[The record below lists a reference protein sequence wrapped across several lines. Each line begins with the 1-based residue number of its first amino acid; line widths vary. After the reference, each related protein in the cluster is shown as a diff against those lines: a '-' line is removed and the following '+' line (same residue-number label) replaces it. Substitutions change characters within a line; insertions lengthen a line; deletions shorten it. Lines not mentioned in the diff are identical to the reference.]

1 MELNER
7 QQNILTILR
16 ESGKVSVTKLSKDLN
31 YSEMTI
37 RRDLTKMEKAGLL
50 KRSHGMAIEND
61 IQSQPITTRSFA
73 QDSEKRKLSKEASKY
88 LKDKMTVFL
97 DSSSTCI
104 YLIPYIAEH
113 KDMTI
118 FTNSVQVLLSA
129 MNFHIPCYLTGGKHF
144 EKDMCLLGPQAEKFA
159 ENIYADIA
167 FFSCAGYTE
176 DGKITDD
183 SEEQTAVRLAAM
195 KNAKKII
202 MLFDSTKKNLSY
214 AFTVCRK
221 EDIFKMITMDEIKK
235 L

>member
-16 ESGKVSVTKLSKDLN
+16 EKGKISVTKLAESLN
-31 YSEMTI
+31 YSEMTV

-50 KRSHGMAIEND
+50 KRSHGMALEND
-61 IQSQPITTRSFA
+61 IQSQPVTTRSFA
-73 QDSEKRKLSKEASKY
+73 QDIEKRKLSKEASQY
-88 LKDKMTVFL
+88 LSDKMTVFL

-113 KDMTI
+113 KEMTI

-129 MNFHIPCYLTGGKHF
+129 ANFHIPCYLTGGKYF
-144 EKDMCLLGPQAEKFA
+144 EKDMCLLGSSAEKFA
-159 ENIYADIA
+159 ENINADIA
-167 FFSCAGYTE
+167 FFSCAGYSE
-176 DGKITDD
+176 DCKITDD

-202 MLFDSTKKNLSY
+202 MLFDSTKKNLTY
-214 AFTVCRK
+214 AFTVCHRD
-221 EDIFKMITMDEIKK
+221 EIFKMITAE
-235 L
+235 

>member
-7 QQNILTILR
+7 QQNILTTLR
-16 ESGKVSVTKLSKDLN
+16 EKGKISVTKLAVSLN

-50 KRSHGMAIEND
+50 KRSHGMALEND

-88 LKDKMTVFL
+88 LSDKMTVFL

-113 KDMTI
+113 KEMTI

-129 MNFHIPCYLTGGKHF
+129 ANFHIPCYLTGGKYF
-144 EKDMCLLGPQAEKFA
+144 EKDMCLLGAAAEKYA
-159 ENIYADIA
+159 ENINADIA
-167 FFSCAGYTE
+167 FFSCAGYSE

-195 KNAKKII
+195 KNAGKII
-202 MLFDSTKKNLSY
+202 MLFDSTKKNLTY
-214 AFTVCRK
+214 AFTVCHRD
-221 EDIFKMITMDEIKK
+221 EIFKMITV
-235 L
+235 

>member
-7 QQNILTILR
+7 QQNILNLLH
-16 ESGKVSVTKLSKDLN
+16 ENGKISVNKLSKILN
-31 YSEMTI
+31 YSEMTV

-50 KRSHGMAIEND
+50 KRSHGMALEND

-73 QDSEKRKLSKEASKY
+73 QDGEKRTLSKEASKY
-88 LKDKMTVFL
+88 LSDNITVFL

-104 YLIPYIAEH
+104 YLIPYIAE
-113 KDMTI
+113 KKNITI

-129 MNFHIPCYLTGGKHF
+129 ANFHIPCYLTGGKYF

-159 ENIYADIA
+159 ENINADIA

-202 MLFDSTKKNLSY
+202 MLFDSTKKNLTY

-221 EDIFKMITMDEIKK
+221 ENIFKMITV
-235 L
+235 

>member
-7 QQNILTILR
+7 QQNILNLLH
-16 ESGKVSVTKLSKDLN
+16 ENGKISVNKLSKILN
-31 YSEMTI
+31 YSEMTV

-50 KRSHGMAIEND
+50 KRSHGMALEND

-73 QDSEKRKLSKEASKY
+73 QDGEKRTLSKEASKY
-88 LKDKMTVFL
+88 LSDNITVFL

-104 YLIPYIAEH
+104 YLIPYIAE
-113 KDMTI
+113 KRNVTI

-129 MNFHIPCYLTGGKHF
+129 ANFHIPCYLTGGKYF
-144 EKDMCLLGPQAEKFA
+144 EKDMCLLGSAAEKYA
-159 ENIYADIA
+159 ENINADIA
-167 FFSCAGYTE
+167 FFSCAGYSE

-195 KNAKKII
+195 KNANKII
-202 MLFDSTKKNLSY
+202 MLFDSTKKNLTY

-221 EDIFKMITMDEIKK
+221 ENIFKMITV
-235 L
+235 

>member
-7 QQNILTILR
+7 QQNILNLLH
-16 ESGKVSVTKLSKDLN
+16 ENGKISVNKLSKILN
-31 YSEMTI
+31 YSEMTV

-50 KRSHGMAIEND
+50 KRSHGMALEND

-73 QDSEKRKLSKEASKY
+73 QDGEKRTLSKEASKY
-88 LKDKMTVFL
+88 LSDNITVFL

-104 YLIPYIAEH
+104 YLIPYIAE
-113 KDMTI
+113 KRNVTI

-129 MNFHIPCYLTGGKHF
+129 ANFHIPCYLTGGKYF
-144 EKDMCLLGPQAEKFA
+144 EKDMCLLGSAAEKYA
-159 ENIYADIA
+159 ENINADIA
-167 FFSCAGYTE
+167 FFSCAGYSE

-202 MLFDSTKKNLSY
+202 MLFDSTKKNLTY

-221 EDIFKMITMDEIKK
+221 ENIFKMITV
-235 L
+235 

>member
-7 QQNILTILR
+7 QQLILSLLH
-16 ESGKVSVTKLSKDLN
+16 EKGKVNFTSLSKELC

-37 RRDLTKMEKAGLL
+37 RRDLTKMEKEGLL
-50 KRSHGMAIEND
+50 KRGHGFAFEND
-61 IQSQPITTRSFA
+61 IQSLPITTRSFA
-73 QDSEKRKLSKEASKY
+73 QDNEKRALCKKAARH

-113 KDMTI
+113 KDMCI

-129 MNFHIPCYLTGGKHF
+129 ANFHIPCYLTGGRYY
-144 EKDMCLLGPQAEKFA
+144 EKDMCLLGPAAEKFA
-159 ENIYADIA
+159 ESINSDIA
-167 FFSCAGYTE
+167 FFSCAGFSD

-195 KNAKKII
+195 KNAKRSV
-202 MLFDSTKKNLSY
+202 MLFDSTKRNLNY
-214 AFTVCRK
+214 AFTVCTK
-221 EDIFKMITMDEIKK
+221 DDLFEMITA
-235 L
+235 